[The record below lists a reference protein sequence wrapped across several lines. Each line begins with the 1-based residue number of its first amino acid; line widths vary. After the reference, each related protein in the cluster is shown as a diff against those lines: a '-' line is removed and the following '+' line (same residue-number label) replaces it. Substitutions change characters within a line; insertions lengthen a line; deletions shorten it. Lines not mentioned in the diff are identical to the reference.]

1 MNMSVSTDPAQRMP
15 AGPPVLP
22 DPRPPRASEV
32 VAASAQNIEASAHP
46 LKAQALRPGSHIGDM
61 EDRRRNLSDAIEQLN
76 EQMRQT
82 ARNLNFSID
91 KDSGRTVITVR
102 NSHSGEI
109 VRQIPDEVVLRV
121 AHNIDQVKGM
131 LVNEKS

>member
-1 MNMSVSTDPAQRMP
+1 MSMSVVSESAQRMP
-15 AGPPVLP
+15 AGPPPLAPAV
-22 DPRPPRASEV
+22 REEAVKASKAPADQV
-32 VAASAQNIEASAHP
+32 VKTSLVPNAQVHQGNLE
-46 LKAQALRPGSHIGDM
+46 
-61 EDRRRNLSDAIEQLN
+61 ERRKNLTEAIEQLN
-76 EQMRQT
+76 EQMRQS

-102 NSHSGEI
+102 NSHSGEV

-131 LVNEKS
+131 LFNEHS